1 MDTSG
6 LPDFGEFRCILGDL
20 MYFTM
25 ICAEIRLELGICGNV
40 GCLFCLIGDFLERFG
55 RFWKDGYIGIA

>member
-1 MDTSG
+1 MRGGGDCLG
-6 LPDFGEFRCILGDL
+6 FLGDL

-25 ICAEIRLELGICGNV
+25 ICAEIRLELYVCGNAV
-40 GCLFCLIGDFLERFG
+40 CLFCLIGDFLERFG